1 MNANPASFFF
11 FCRIL
16 SYMERKEK
24 SSGEKREN
32 PDSRLFDCG
41 SPADVYKR
49 QVLRRFDGAV
59 VDLGHD
65 GVEGQDHKGQVIIY
79 HAQNHRTLGVDP
91 VSYTHLQRP
100 RCGFCPQNP

>member
-41 SPADVYKR
+41 SPAEDLPVFFDMIR
-49 QVLRRFDGAV
+49 HISTFFTRFGREKCRNKWKSSENDN
-59 VDLGHD
+59 
-65 GVEGQDHKGQVIIY
+65 QYNCIK
-79 HAQNHRTLGVDP
+79 
-91 VSYTHLQRP
+91 
-100 RCGFCPQNP
+100 